1 MLSKAAYA
9 ARVCRTCRVQLQL
22 NNGHYRPAILTP
34 QPLRFGRLRYS
45 TNTTDDADRK
55 PETAEKPVEEA
66 KETVGEDTTPAVKS
80 EPAETLATE
89 SDKPLEPTSKPRP
102 RRNARRGINHRFDL
116 ETPSL
121 GMDILGKPGHTIVLR
136 DRKRKRREPPKVVE
150 DGDKDDGSI
159 ANQLKL
165 EGSLEDQDRD
175 ITVEEA
181 RRNIEELR
189 PSESRDLLA
198 REFDELLNTLLDGFT
213 TAQLEDYM
221 SSSIAIKS
229 GPRDVPLSDKKRR
242 DVVKQVTGS
251 LGTKLRYP
259 VPPRYHWIK
268 KQYSWVPPLDYYWG
282 SSAKEK
288 IALII
293 MRMSWRLQVMEETPH
308 IGEVELKV
316 DSSTLNFLLSEL
328 TPPPILVSRPLFRTR
343 SNIFNSGKPN
353 YEYY

>member
-1 MLSKAAYA
+1 MLSRAAYA
-9 ARVCRTCRVQLQL
+9 ARICRTCRVQLQL
-22 NNGHYRPAILTP
+22 NNAHYRPVLLTP
-34 QPLRFGRLRYS
+34 RPLSFGRLRYS
-45 TNTTDDADRK
+45 TNTSDDADRN
-55 PETAEKPVEEA
+55 PEAAEKLVEET
-66 KETVGEDTTPAVKS
+66 KEAGGEDTPPTAKP
-80 EPAETLATE
+80 EPAETLGSE
-89 SDKPLEPTSKPRP
+89 GDKPLDPAAKPRP
-102 RRNARRGINHRFDL
+102 PRRVRRGINHRFDL

-150 DGDKDDGSI
+150 EDRDKDDGSI
-159 ANQLKL
+159 TNQLNL
-165 EGSLEDQDRD
+165 EGSLLEEQDRD

-189 PSESRDLLA
+189 PNESRDLLA

-221 SSSIAIKS
+221 SSSIAIKV
-229 GPRDVPLSDKKRR
+229 GPRDVPLSDRKRR

-282 SSAKEK
+282 GSAKEK

-293 MRMSWRLQVMEETPH
+293 MRMSWRIQVMEETPH

-316 DSSTLNFLLSEL
+316 DSSTLNFLLSMLFPYHREFFLL
-328 TPPPILVSRPLFRTR
+328 TP
-343 SNIFNSGKPN
+343 SNML
-353 YEYY
+353 